1 VLASVTCNVTVT
13 TAPTGSVTEP
23 FTALVL
29 IAKLLVLAPELA
41 LLTTEV
47 TLLASPVGRVSLKLA
62 PLTVLPVVLLST
74 SVKLMVLPALTLPAL
89 AVLLMARPA
98 SGVTTTPAVPVTVL
112 VPFTP
117 LGRLKVAVLV

>member
-1 VLASVTCNVTVT
+1 MVTV
-13 TAPTGSVTEP
+13 PL
-23 FTALVL
+23 TALVL
-29 IAKLLVLAPELA
+29 LAKLLTLAPVLA
-41 LLTTEV
+41 LLC
-47 TLLASPVGRVSLKLA
+47 TLLMLPRPLGKLSAKLA
-62 PLTVLPVVLLST
+62 SVTVLPVVLLST
-74 SVKLMVLPALTLPAL
+74 SVKLMVLPALTLLAL